1 MNISNYYWYFQSAVP
16 ERICDLIVKYG
27 KQEKKREVTA
37 ITGGLGRDRDLNKH
51 PLTKEELKDLKKK
64 RDSNVMW
71 MNDPWIYKEIHPYI
85 HTANKNANWNFEWN
99 FTEPAQFT
107 IYKKDQHYNWH
118 IDPWDAPYNAPR
130 DPHRHGKIRK
140 LSVTLTLS
148 DEKDYKG
155 GELEFNLGKNI
166 PGKKKNTVIPKDIG
180 DKGTL
185 IVFPSH
191 IPHRVRPVT
200 KGTRHSLVMWALG
213 YPFK

>member
-1 MNISNYYWYFQSAVP
+1 MILKENFWFFKKAIPNK
-16 ERICDLIVKYG
+16 ICEDVTKYG
-27 KQEKKREVTA
+27 LSQQPQMA
-37 ITGGLGRDRDLNKH
+37 ITGDQKGNVPTTKRGFKRLHKTRNSDLVW
-51 PLTKEELKDLKKK
+51 LDE
-64 RDSNVMW
+64 
-71 MNDPWIYKEIHPYI
+71 PWIYRAICPYI
-85 HTANKNANWNFEWN
+85 HQANKNANWNFEWN

-118 IDPWDAPYNAPR
+118 IDPWDIPYNEPTN
-130 DPHRHGKIRK
+130 PHRHGKIRK
-140 LSVTLTLS
+140 LSVSLTLS

-166 PGKKKNTVIPKDIG
+166 PGNKKNTVIPKDIG

>member
-1 MNISNYYWYFQSAVP
+1 MYLEYKYWFFKKAIP
-16 ERICDLIVKYG
+16 NKICEDLIKHG
-27 KQEKKREVTA
+27 LSQQPQMA
-37 ITGGLGRDRDLNKH
+37 ITGSQKGNV
-51 PLTKEELKDLKKK
+51 PTTKKGFK
-64 RDSNVMW
+64 RLHQTRNSDIVW
-71 MNDPWIYKEIHPYI
+71 LDERWVYKEVQPYI
-85 HTANKNANWNFEWN
+85 HQANKNANWNFEWN